1 MKIYCEQCHED
12 ITLGAERMISNYDVG
27 NLICPKCNHKQ
38 KRYISESDIL
48 LSFGINEISYYLISI
63 GIIYSFG
70 YSKSIPLTI
79 VIVLCLLLL
88 AYFIQSI
95 TNRLIYT
102 KAHFKKAYK
111 DRKIMEDNKTIK
123 KNMNWQF
130 MLFIA
135 LSVMFITDTSQPNM
149 FHLLSFACIGLTFVK
164 YFLCLRKEKK
174 ITK

>member
-1 MKIYCEQCHED
+1 MKIYCDECHED

-48 LSFGINEISYYLISI
+48 LAFGVNEISYYIISV

-70 YSKSIPLTI
+70 YLNSIPLVVL
-79 VIVLCLLLL
+79 VILGLLVL
-88 AYFIQSI
+88 AYFVQSL
-95 TNRLIYT
+95 TNRLVYS
-102 KAHFKKAYK
+102 KAHLKKAYK
-111 DRKIMEDNKTIK
+111 DRKIMEDNKQIK
-123 KNMNWQF
+123 RTMSWQF

-135 LSVMFITDTSQPNM
+135 LSVMFITDSSQQNM

-164 YFLCLRKEKK
+164 YFLCIRKEKK